1 MLYCNWL
8 QKNFFYKVF
17 QITFFILAKT
27 IRMRFFLFF
36 LLISRA
42 VIAQTTYPKDY
53 FQAPLDIQMQLS
65 GNFGELRP
73 NHFHAG
79 FDFKTLQREGLEVR
93 AAADG
98 YISRIKI
105 SPFGNGK
112 AIYINH
118 PNGFTTVYCHLQTGA
133 GEIENYIKKTHYKD
147 QSFEI
152 EMFPKPNELVVKKGQ
167 VIALSG
173 NTGSSEGPH
182 LHFEFRDTKT
192 EKIINP
198 MLFGFDKN
206 FKDTKTPIIAAVYVY
221 PLAGATANKSKRP
234 LLLNLSLQKDGTYLA
249 NKVLAN
255 GSIGF
260 GITADDYD
268 NNSFNKNG
276 VYKVQSYLNGKATF
290 GYQFDTYAFDEM
302 RYVNALIDYSRYKK
316 TSQRVQKLFMSTPY
330 NLSIIKTD
338 ATNGIVNVIPNI
350 NLVYRIEVADFFGN
364 TTTVNIPIA
373 YDASSP
379 VVEQEAIVSNYFVKA
394 QKETIFS
401 KDNMT
406 ATFPAKTFYEDFAMN
421 FAVNGNIVS
430 LHDDTVPAHSN
441 FEIAIESDKYT
452 EEQKSKVYIANLS
465 ANGRL
470 GYNSTNV
477 KGNVFTTR
485 VRTLGKYTLAIDNS
499 APVISVVKPIEG
511 RWLSNDKTLQL
522 SISDTGSGIKTY
534 NGYLNGNW
542 ILFEYNSKTRKI
554 THYFSDGIVAEGAN
568 TLKIIVT
575 DQVGNSKTFETQFFR
590 SQK

>member
-42 VIAQTTYPKDY
+42 VMAQTTYPKDY

-118 PNGFTTVYCHLQTGA
+118 PNGFTTVYCHLQTGT

-276 VYKVQSYLNGKATF
+276 VYKVQSYSNGKATF

-379 VVEQEAIVSNYFVKA
+379 VVEQEAVVSNYFVKA
-394 QKETIFS
+394 QKDNIFS

-406 ATFPAKTFYEDFAMN
+406 ATFPAKTFYDDFAMN
-421 FAVNGNIVS
+421 FAVNGNIVT

-485 VRTLGKYTLAIDNS
+485 VRNLGKYTLAIDNS

-568 TLKIIVT
+568 TLKVIVT